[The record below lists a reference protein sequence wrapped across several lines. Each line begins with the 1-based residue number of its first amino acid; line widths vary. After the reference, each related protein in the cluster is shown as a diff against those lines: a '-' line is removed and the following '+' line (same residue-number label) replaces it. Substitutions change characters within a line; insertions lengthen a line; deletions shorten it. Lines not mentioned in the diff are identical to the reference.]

1 MKKITTLLA
10 LLLFV
15 VSQGAFAQRTITGK
29 IISAEDGLGMPGVT
43 ILVKGTTVGTATDID
58 GNFSLNVPNDA
69 TIVISFMGF
78 RTVELSVGNQTRFDV
93 TLEPDVLTLGDVVV
107 TALGISRSTRTL
119 TYSVTEVGGESIA
132 QAKEIN
138 LGNALAGRIAGVNV
152 SSSATGQMGS
162 TRVLIRG
169 NTALTGSNQPLYVV
183 DGVPTDMGGGTNI
196 GSEGGRDT
204 GDGLSRINPDDIES
218 ISVLK
223 GGSAAALYGSRAASG
238 VVLITT
244 KSGRAQQG
252 LGVEYSMSYSMEN
265 PLSVPQWQYEYGSGT
280 GGNAPTNR
288 GEAIN
293 AGRYSWGAKFGT
305 VTQAAIPHPFED
317 IMKPYVPQKNNVN
330 NYYSTGTTFQNTIAL
345 SGGNQTANF
354 RFSASNMDAK
364 GIVSNAT
371 MNRKILNLSVNANLA
386 KRIIFE
392 SRVQYNIEM
401 NKNPTSV
408 GGVTDNPNAA
418 IAMMATSID
427 VRDLKLDGYGGYND
441 GGPISNEFKWT
452 EDNFIVNPWWTKSQL
467 TRETLRQRLFGSFS
481 IRYNIFDF
489 LYARVRVGTDYS
501 TSEGLTITPDGTM
514 NTPLGSMSR
523 SLNKS
528 MEYNYEG
535 MLVFDKT
542 FGDIS
547 VNALAG
553 GSQRHSPQGY
563 SYSLSGAQFQVPGLH
578 ILSNTILSTP
588 SIPTPSESKTNSLYG
603 SGEVGYK
610 NFLFLSFSGR
620 QDWFST
626 LTNPMQKAEAPGNN
640 TIFYPSVGLSY
651 IISETWNSR
660 PVWMSFAKARAS
672 WAQVGGGAPGAYGGR
687 FTYSFGSYSHLG
699 QKMMG
704 LGNQI
709 PNWALKP
716 YTTTTME
723 AGVDLRLF
731 NNRIGVDFTVYQR
744 NTVDDRVSVNLPS
757 TSGYGSTPMNI
768 GKVENRGIELLLT
781 GTPITSRT
789 GLTWDVTFNTAY
801 NKNNIVDIAEEM
813 GVDRLNQAQARTM
826 NGWVYHWIGEP
837 YGMVT
842 GYDYK
847 RSETSGKIIYNP
859 TTGYPLQSDL
869 KPLGQGTPPLNIS
882 LTNSFRYKNFNM
894 SFFIDS
900 KWGGVIYSGT
910 NAYGYYYGLH
920 KNTAANGVRENGIT
934 VKGVTVDASGVE
946 KDFEY
951 KHTAERYFG
960 DIYNRITAEFVQKS
974 DFIKLRQ
981 IDFGYSVPRSFLTKI
996 NVPIQ
1001 SLNASFVA
1009 RNLFLIYSAVDNV
1022 DPESS
1027 NNTDSGYGLEGF
1039 GVFPTRSFGFSLSVR
1054 F

>member
-1 MKKITTLLA
+1 MRKITILLA

-15 VSQGAFAQRTITGK
+15 VSQGAFAQRTITGTV
-29 IISAEDGLGMPGVT
+29 ISGEDNLSMPGVT
-43 ILVKGTTVGTATDID
+43 VLVKGTTVGTSTDIN

-78 RTVELSVGNQTRFDV
+78 KTEEMPVGTQTRFNV
-93 TLEPDVLTLGDVVV
+93 ILQPDVLTLGDVVV
-107 TALGISRSTRTL
+107 TALGISRSTKTL
-119 TYSVTEVGGESIA
+119 TYSVTEVAGESIS

-152 SSSATGQMGS
+152 SSSATGQQGS
-162 TRVLIRG
+162 SRVLIRG

-183 DGVPTDMGGGTNI
+183 DGVPTSMGGGTNI
-196 GSEGGRDT
+196 SSEGGRDS

-244 KSGRAQQG
+244 KSGKAQQG
-252 LGVEYSMSYSMEN
+252 LGVEYNMSYSLEN
-265 PLSVPQWQYEYGSGT
+265 PLSVPKWQYEYGSGKD
-280 GGNAPTNR
+280 GNAPTSI
-288 GEAIN
+288 GTAID
-293 AGRYSWGAKFGT
+293 AGRYSWGAKFSDIDKA
-305 VTQAAIPHPFED
+305 VIPHPTNE
-317 IMKPYVPQKNNVN
+317 IWKPYVPQKNNVK

-345 SGGNQTANF
+345 SGGNQTVNF

-371 MNRKILNLSVNANLA
+371 MNRKIFNLNVNANLA
-386 KRIIFE
+386 KRIVFE
-392 SRVQYNIEM
+392 GRVQYNIGL

-418 IAMMATSID
+418 IAMMATSLD
-427 VRDLKLDGYGGYND
+427 VRDLKLDGSGGYND
-441 GGPISNEFKWT
+441 GGAISKEFKWT
-452 EDNFIVNPWWTKSQL
+452 EDNFIVNPWWTKSKL
-467 TRETLRQRLFGSFS
+467 TRETLSQRLFSSFS
-481 IRYNIFDF
+481 VRLNIFDF
-489 LYARVRVGTDYS
+489 LYARVRVGTDYN
-501 TSEGLTITPDGTM
+501 TSENLTITPDGTM

-523 SLNKS
+523 NLNKS
-528 MEYNYEG
+528 YEYNYEG
-535 MLVFDKT
+535 LLVFDKT

-553 GSQRHSPQGY
+553 AAQRYSPMGF
-563 SYSLSGAQFQVPGLH
+563 SYSISGSEFQIPGLY
-578 ILSNTILSTP
+578 ILSNTKLSTQ
-588 SIPTPSESKTNSLYG
+588 SIPDPSESKTNSLYG

-626 LTNPMQKAEAPGNN
+626 LTNPMQMAEAPKNN

-660 PVWMSFAKARAS
+660 PVWLSFAKARAS
-672 WAQVGGGAPGAYGGR
+672 WAQVGGGAPNPYQGR
-687 FTYSFGSYSHLG
+687 FNYSFESYEHLG
-699 QKMMG
+699 QKRMSLSG
-704 LGNQI
+704 TI
-709 PNWALKP
+709 PNAFLKP
-716 YTTTTME
+716 YTSTTME

-731 NNRIGVDFTVYQR
+731 NNRIGVDFTVYER
-744 NTVDDRVSVNLPS
+744 NTVDDRVSVSLPY
-757 TSGYGSTPMNI
+757 TAGYGSTPMNI
-768 GKVENRGIELLLT
+768 GEVKNNGIELLLT
-781 GTPITSRT
+781 GTPVTSRT
-789 GLTWDVTFNTAY
+789 GLTWDITFNTAY
-801 NKNNIVDIAEEM
+801 NKNKVVDIAEDM

-847 RSETSGKIIYNP
+847 RGKNGDIVYNA
-859 TTGYPLQSDL
+859 TTGYPEQSDF
-869 KPLGQGTPPLNIS
+869 KALGKGTPPLNIS

-894 SFFIDS
+894 SIFVDS

-920 KNTAANGVRENGIT
+920 KNTVANGVRETDVT
-934 VKGVTVDASGVE
+934 VKGVTVDANGVE
-946 KDFEY
+946 TPFERT
-951 KHTAERYFG
+951 HTAERYFG
-960 DIYNRITAEFVQKS
+960 NIYNRITSEFVQCS

-981 IDFGYSVPRSFLTKI
+981 IDFGYSVPRTWLTQNNI
-996 NVPIQ
+996 PVQ
-1001 SLNASFVA
+1001 SLNFSFVA

-1039 GVFPTRSFGFSLSVR
+1039 GVFPTRSFGFNLSVR